1 MKYLDEII
9 VPYLHCNEGLD
20 ESQKTLVIM
29 DVSIGQMTPKIL
41 DSYKACN
48 ICVVN
53 VQANMTKYYQ
63 PLNLTIICEAKC
75 SLKRKFFDGIHIKF
89 QINSVKGNL

>member
-48 ICVVN
+48 ICV
-53 VQANMTKYYQ
+53 
-63 PLNLTIICEAKC
+63 I
-75 SLKRKFFDGIHIKF
+75 
-89 QINSVKGNL
+89 SV